1 MTPFFGILFTEGR
14 CFMANTIKISDDIF
28 MVPWDQGNGQ
38 IRREVWVDEDRNVTH
53 YYLAYINPESCPTD
67 DGTVLGYDYNN
78 GYLYSHISGTIAAVE
93 FSTLEEMEEQFD
105 IKWNNFPKE
114 SGPVLAPG
122 EKGLSEDGLNKI
134 DQTDDYL
141 ETKEMKLTI
150 TKGTATDFF
159 RHGKTL
165 ARKLDRGEDVVPEK
179 VVIFGDR
186 HDLCYSG
193 LSKQ

>member
-1 MTPFFGILFTEGR
+1 MTDT
-14 CFMANTIKISDDIF
+14 TKISDDIF

-38 IRREVWVDEDRNVTH
+38 IRREVWVDKSSKVAR
-53 YYLAYINPESCPTD
+53 YCLAYINPESCPD
-67 DGTVLGYDYNN
+67 DEGTVLGYDYNS
-78 GYLYSHISGTIAAVE
+78 GCIYSHLMGTVTTVA
-93 FSTLEEMEEQFD
+93 FSSFQELEEQFD
-105 IKWNNFPKE
+105 IKWNNIPKQ
-114 SGPVLAPG
+114 SGPLHSPG
-122 EKGLSEDGLNKI
+122 DAGLSGNDLDKI
-134 DQTDDYL
+134 DEIDDYA

-159 RHGKTL
+159 RHGKAL
-165 ARKLDRGEDVVPEK
+165 ARKLDRGEDVSPEK